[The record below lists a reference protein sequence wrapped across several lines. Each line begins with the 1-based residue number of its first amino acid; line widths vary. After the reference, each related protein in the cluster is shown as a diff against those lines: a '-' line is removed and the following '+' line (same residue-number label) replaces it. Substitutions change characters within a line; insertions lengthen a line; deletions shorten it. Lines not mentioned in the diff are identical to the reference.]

1 MSSRGARDSPHAAP
15 LQGLGLPPDVT
26 GSLGRYLDVLAAW
39 SPRAN
44 LTAAR
49 TPADRVALLV
59 AEVAPVAGALDPGT
73 RLIDV
78 GSGNGS
84 PGLVLAL
91 LRPDLEVMLLEPRL
105 KRWAFL
111 REACRALGRH
121 DVGVRRERHD
131 RYSGPPAA
139 TVTLR
144 ALALPMST
152 LQPLVE
158 RGGSLIVLGGE
169 PVEEPPFRLE
179 SRLRL
184 PHSTA
189 LVFRECST

>member
-1 MSSRGARDSPHAAP
+1 MSLRGAKGSPHAAP
-15 LQGLGLPPDVT
+15 LQGLGFSPDVT
-26 GSLGRYLDVLAAW
+26 HSLGCYLDVLATW

-49 TPADRVALLV
+49 TPGDRVRLLV
-59 AEVAPVAGALDPGT
+59 AEVTPVAGALGF
-73 RLIDV
+73 RSRMIDV

-91 LRPDLEVMLLEPRL
+91 LRPDLEVTLLEPRL

-111 REACRALGRH
+111 REACRVLGRG
-121 DVGVRRERHD
+121 DVSVRRERHD
-131 RYSGPPAA
+131 QYTGPVAA

-152 LQPLVE
+152 LKPLVGP
-158 RGGSLIVLGGE
+158 GGCLIVLGGE
-169 PVEEPPFRLE
+169 PVEQPPFRLE
-179 SRLRL
+179 SRLPL

-189 LVFRECST
+189 HVFRECST